1 MTLVKQVGSKCLNLI
16 KSQHLQFLLLIA
28 LMILAKNSFAE
39 DPLAGPEGI
48 VKDAYNGSIK
58 TYLYVGE
65 AIAAVITLTFTRNIK
80 VLGSVGAVAI
90 FFNVV
95 AILAGI

>member
-28 LMILAKNSFAE
+28 LMILAKNTFA
-39 DPLAGPEGI
+39 DDALAGAEGV
-48 VKDAYNGSIK
+48 VKDAYNGSVK

-65 AIAAVITLTFTRNIK
+65 GIAAAVALMFTRNIK
-80 VLGSVGAVAI
+80 VLGSVGAMAI

-95 AILAGI
+95 AALAGI